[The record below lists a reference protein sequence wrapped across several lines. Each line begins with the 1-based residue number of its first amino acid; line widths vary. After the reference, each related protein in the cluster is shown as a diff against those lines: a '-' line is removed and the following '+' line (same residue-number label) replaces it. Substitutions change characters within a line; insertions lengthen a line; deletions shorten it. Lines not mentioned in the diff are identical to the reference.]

1 MKKIIRIFITVLA
14 LLFLLQTVSKANDP
28 CVFITLNSAK
38 YHLAGCD
45 YMTSR
50 PHPVSLSYAK
60 ANGYGPCQHCRPYMP
75 AEIEDDCTWLAII
88 IAIVLSIIVIGMIM
102 YFYSKNKKGK
112 FYNKVNNKV
121 KYIKQKFK
129 RKDKT
134 TPPNNYQNVHVKI
147 GHSHSIDVLKVNN
160 IHQDAPDKDHNRK
173 ENKEKYKYKGTNEVN
188 NDENSEKN
196 KEIPMK
202 WYKFWNYVKLPSF
215 IIINWLN
222 FFSSI
227 DESMNPITL
236 LIFSLYIWYVMSSMY
251 NKRKN
256 CFTHIKIILVF
267 ETIAWSIAITDNINP
282 DFFLNLFIFIILLVV
297 WFLPNYVYFNKRK
310 DIFVN

>member
-1 MKKIIRIFITVLA
+1 MKKIIRIFITVLTLL
-14 LLFLLQTVSKANDP
+14 LLFQNVSKADERY
-28 CVFITLNSAK
+28 VFITNNSAK
-38 YHLAGCD
+38 YHYAGCD

-50 PHPVSLSYAK
+50 PQKVSLSYAR

-75 AEIEDDCTWLAII
+75 AEIEDDYTWLVITFAV
-88 IAIVLSIIVIGMIM
+88 VLSIIFLGIIM

-112 FYNKVNNKV
+112 LYNKVNNKV

-129 RKDKT
+129 RTSKKNQ
-134 TPPNNYQNVHVKI
+134 PSNYQNAHIKI
-147 GHSHSIDVLKVNN
+147 GYSPSIDVLKVNT
-160 IHQDAPDKDHNRK
+160 IHQDNQNKEHNRK
-173 ENKEKYKYKGTNEVN
+173 EYKEKNEAN
-188 NDENSEKN
+188 NGENNQKN
-196 KEIPMK
+196 KGLPMK

-222 FFSSI
+222 FFASI
-227 DESMNPITL
+227 DVSMNAFTL
-236 LIFSLYIWYVMSSMY
+236 LTFSLYIWYVMSSMY

-256 CFTHIKIILVF
+256 CFTHIKMILVF